1 MEDPDFLSVIDELL
15 GVMDELREQIVQMQS
30 MLEDKDGSIQ
40 SAIDNSVKVEQ
51 ELRMFLSQFHQ

>member
-1 MEDPDFLSVIDELL
+1 MEYPDFLSVIDELL

-30 MLEDKDGSIQ
+30 MFEDKDGSIQ